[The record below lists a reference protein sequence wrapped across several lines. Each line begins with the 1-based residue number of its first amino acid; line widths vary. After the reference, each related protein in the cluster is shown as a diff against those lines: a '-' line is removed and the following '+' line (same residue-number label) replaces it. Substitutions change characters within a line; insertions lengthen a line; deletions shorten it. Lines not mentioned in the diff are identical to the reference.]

1 MLLFKNNIIKV
12 FEQWTMNDTRLN
24 IITTLCLLEK
34 MKKTKIQF
42 CVWTNEPI
50 FQMSDD
56 SGTSFSRVK
65 KDVMVY

>member
-1 MLLFKNNIIKV
+1 MILDALRDRVAGWAEAK
-12 FEQWTMNDTRLN
+12 EA
-24 IITTLCLLEK
+24 
-34 MKKTKIQF
+34 
-42 CVWTNEPI
+42 I